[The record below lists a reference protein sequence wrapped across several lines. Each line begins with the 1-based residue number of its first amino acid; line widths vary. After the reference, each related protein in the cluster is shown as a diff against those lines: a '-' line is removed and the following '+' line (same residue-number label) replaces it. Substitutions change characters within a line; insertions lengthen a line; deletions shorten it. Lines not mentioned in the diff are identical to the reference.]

1 MRRNMTPEIAA
12 NSTINALKK
21 FPLLKELVIEV
32 VEATQAP
39 IELVLSSALTTISL
53 LCQPLIDV
61 KRPGGIIGPVSL
73 LIFLIANSGER
84 KTTVESIFTSRIREY
99 IKQLNIQH
107 NRGIL
112 AWEFKLEAW
121 EARKRRII
129 KDMAKFDP
137 TATEYLKFEKDLLLH
152 QERKPDRPRAFKPI
166 YEDTTI
172 EALIKGMRLD
182 TPWIALMSSE
192 GVSILKGAFNDFGKI
207 NALWSG
213 SNIEVARATVEGCS
227 LYDARLTIGIMV
239 QHDVLREYLGSK
251 GDLARSVGLL
261 SRSLVFH
268 PLSTQGTRFI
278 TNKTMNTQVMEK
290 YNTRVTFLLDKAMN
304 RLRNETEEKLIV
316 DFSED
321 AESHW
326 VSTYNKIE
334 AELQEGGEY
343 ERSKDHASKLSENIA
358 RVAAILHY
366 FEGGD
371 GTISLQELRSAEK
384 IVLECS
390 KTFRDEFTFMPKLL
404 NDAEILYNWIQSKC
418 PYSLKSFMWIE
429 KNKILQNGP
438 TRFRSASKLN
448 QVLDC
453 LEATGK
459 VKVVNKHKP
468 VRVHLL

>member
-1 MRRNMTPEIAA
+1 MITENTS
-12 NSTINALKK
+12 NSTINALNK
-21 FPLLKELVIEV
+21 FPLLKELVTEV
-32 VEATQAP
+32 VETTQAP
-39 IELVLSSALTTISL
+39 VDLVLASALTTISL

-61 KRPGGIIGPVSL
+61 KRPGGMIGPVSL

-84 KTTVESIFTSRIREY
+84 KTTVESIFTNRIREY
-99 IKQLNIQH
+99 IKQASTQSDKDQ
-107 NRGIL
+107 L
-112 AWEFKLEAW
+112 AWEFRLEAW
-121 EARKRRII
+121 EARKRRTI
-129 KDMAKFDP
+129 KEMAKFEITSP
-137 TATEYLKFEKDLLLH
+137 EYLEFEEDLFLQ
-152 QERKPDRPRAFKPI
+152 QERKPERPRAFKPI

-172 EALIKGMRLD
+172 EALIKGIRLD
-182 TPWIALMSSE
+182 TPWVALMSSE

-213 SNIEVARATVEGCS
+213 SNIDVARATVEGSS
-227 LYDARLTIGIMV
+227 LHDARLTIGIMV
-239 QHDVLREYLGSK
+239 QHDVLREYLESK

-268 PLSTQGTRFI
+268 PFSTQGTRFI
-278 TNKTMNTQVMEK
+278 TDKTMNTQVMEK
-290 YNTRVTFLLDKAMN
+290 YNARVTFLLDKTMN
-304 RLRNETEEKLIV
+304 RLRNEAEEKSII

-326 VSTYNKIE
+326 IFTYNTIE
-334 AELQEGGEY
+334 AELQDGGEY
-343 ERSKDHASKLSENIA
+343 ERAKDHASKLSENIA

-390 KTFRDEFTFMPKLL
+390 KTFRDEFTFMPKIL
-404 NDAEILYNWIQSKC
+404 NDAETLYSWIQSKC
-418 PYSLKSFMWIE
+418 PYSLKSFRWIE
-429 KNKILQNGP
+429 KNTILQKGP
-438 TRFRSASKLN
+438 TRFRLVSKLN

-459 VKVVNKHKP
+459 IKIIDKHKP
-468 VRVHLL
+468 VRIQLL